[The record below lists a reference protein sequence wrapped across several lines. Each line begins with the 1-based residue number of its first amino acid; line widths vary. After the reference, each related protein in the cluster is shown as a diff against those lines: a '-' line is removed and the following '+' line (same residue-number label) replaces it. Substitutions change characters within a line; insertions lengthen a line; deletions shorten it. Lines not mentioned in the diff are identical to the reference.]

1 MPPKPRPSQR
11 RVSMTFLQ
19 RPMEKLFGGRRSGD
33 SDQESSEGEEVP
45 DWARRAVLL
54 TPEKSEKMEHT
65 TSRKPWAR
73 QPRKPGL
80 MGPSSSWRKA
90 AGAAEVTARR
100 ALGLPN
106 HGRGA
111 AWMEEQLQQLQ
122 KLCKLQEAQIG
133 RLRSDLTALQR
144 QLAAQAEASRAE
156 LEGVCGLRADVAEMR
171 AVGGLLDHCKEED
184 ERRRERFERLYARA
198 EEQVRQLQ
206 ARVKELA
213 PLPAQTED
221 QVQQLEVRVQATCET
236 ADLDLGSR
244 QEERWR
250 PRASRFAGSTALE
263 HQDAPGQRSAD
274 SSPAPVGATAPPAE
288 GFLLP
293 PGALMARCSARDL
306 PAGHQPQRSPRPPPK
321 MQA

>member
-1 MPPKPRPSQR
+1 MPR
-11 RVSMTFLQ
+11 TT
-19 RPMEKLFGGRRSGD
+19 EKWLTQLSKKVFRDAPAAESE
-33 SDQESSEGEEVP
+33 QESSEGDEIP
-45 DWARRAVLL
+45 DWDRRPRSPSWSTGERERAPS
-54 TPEKSEKMEHT
+54 TKSLILH
-65 TSRKPWAR
+65 
-73 QPRKPGL
+73 PRKSGGVARSGSRELAAVRHTPAGL
-80 MGPSSSWRKA
+80 HSSA
-90 AGAAEVTARR
+90 A
-100 ALGLPN
+100 P
-106 HGRGA
+106 
-111 AWMEEQLQQLQ
+111 MEEQVHR
-122 KLCKLQEAQIG
+122 LQEICRLQEGQIAL
-133 RLRSDLTALQR
+133 LRCDLNALKR
-144 QLAAQAEASRAE
+144 QLAAQAETSRAE
-156 LEGVCGLRADVAEMR
+156 LAGVSGLRADVDEVR
-171 AVGGLLDHCKEED
+171 ALGGLLSRSKEED
-184 ERRRERFERLYARA
+184 ERRRERLEWLLAQA
-198 EEQVRQLQ
+198 EVQVRQLQ

>member
-1 MPPKPRPSQR
+1 MPRVTEKWLPAMARFPRR
-11 RVSMTFLQ
+11 R
-19 RPMEKLFGGRRSGD
+19 RRLFGATREVE
-33 SDQESSEGEEVP
+33 SDQESSEGDEIP
-45 DWARRAVLL
+45 DWARRPTRSPSWNPGEAEQMPATQSL
-54 TPEKSEKMEHT
+54 TL
-65 TSRKPWAR
+65 
-73 QPRKPGL
+73 QPRRPGGL
-80 MGPSSSWRKA
+80 ARPSSRESRA
-90 AGAAEVTARR
+90 ARATAVAA
-100 ALGLPN
+100 
-106 HGRGA
+106 HGSA
-111 AWMEEQLQQLQ
+111 APMEEQVQRLHE
-122 KLCKLQEAQIG
+122 LCRLQEGQIAQ
-133 RLRSDLTALQR
+133 LRSDLTALQP
-144 QLAAQAEASRAE
+144 QAEASRAE